1 MTGTAIFFM
10 ILLCGG
16 IWGTLTAALIRTVKL
31 EKKNK

>member
-16 IWGTLTAALIRTVKL
+16 IWGTLAWALIRTVKL
-31 EKKNK
+31 EKQNK